1 MKMFKEK
8 EKVWKIKLF
17 FVITMVVLGL
27 TFIFLTGYTKKELVK
42 ESSSQLLTQK
52 EIKHRIVLS
61 INEEEMK

>member
-1 MKMFKEK
+1 
-8 EKVWKIKLF
+8 
-17 FVITMVVLGL
+17 MVVLGL
-27 TFIFLTGYTKKELVK
+27 TFIFLTGYKKKELVK